1 MFNHTR
7 WRAGFLATA
16 ILAGALGLAPHSAL
30 PPDPAGEPFQLP
42 PGFVIEKV
50 AAPPLV
56 EHPMMACFD
65 ERGRLFIAE
74 SAGQNLPAKELI
86 KAPPNFIRVLD
97 PADESGRFH
106 KGHVFADK
114 LTFPMGVLW
123 HEGALYTC
131 SSGALWKLE
140 DTKKTGVADK
150 RTELVKK
157 FGFTGN
163 AADVHGP
170 FLAPDGR
177 LYWCEGRHGHE
188 IERPDGTVLKGKAAR
203 IFRCRPDGSEIEV
216 VCGGGMDNPV
226 EIAFTP
232 EGEPFATIN
241 ILHARP
247 ARHDGIIYAIEGG
260 VWPWHD
266 VYKEFPQTG
275 ELLPAAAD
283 LGWVAPSGLMRYR
296 SESLGKEYRNNLFS
310 AQFNRSRIQRHIVE
324 RDGAGFKIKSEDFLV
339 SNDKDFHPTDVL
351 EDADGSLL
359 VIDTGGWFRIGCPTS
374 QIAKPEV
381 KGAIYRIRKKDAKP
395 VKDPRGLEIPWEKLD
410 LELSFSLLFWG
421 KDRFA
426 VETRAVQEYAKR
438 GQAGVKF
445 LREGLSALT
454 DDETVSAIWALTRV
468 DLPDARMLVRTLL
481 SHRSATVRLAALH
494 SVGLHRDGGAL
505 EELCRLV
512 HTDNEPAVRRS
523 AAMALGRIGKA
534 EAIPV
539 LMEAMPKAAG
549 DRFLEHALI
558 YALIQINDRDKTAK
572 YLADQPTAVRR
583 AALIALDQMPS
594 GKLIAE
600 EVMPLLVSDDAALQK
615 ATFAV
620 IADRPDWGPVVGD
633 LLRGWLAKSQLDA
646 ARRES
651 IRGLLIGLAKDKGI
665 QEIVTQGLE
674 SFTTPRATRVLLLET
689 MAAAPLAKL
698 PAAWVR
704 QLGQALCHVDAPV
717 VQQAVATLRAAN
729 VTEFDSALLNLA
741 CDNARG
747 VELRSSRLEECRG
760 RVVS

>member
-1 MFNHTR
+1 MRELVAYTHAAMR
-7 WRAGFLATA
+7 DKLYRRRLWV
-16 ILAGALGLAPHSAL
+16 LAGVLTATVGLLPRETASPTPSPGESAKSL
-30 PPDPAGEPFQLP
+30 FQLP

-50 AAPPLV
+50 AEAPLV

-86 KAPPNFIRVLD
+86 KTPPNFIRVLD

-188 IERPDGTVLKGKAAR
+188 IQRPDGTTLKGKAAR
-203 IFRCRPDGSEIEV
+203 IFRCRPDGSDIEV

-232 EGEPFATIN
+232 EGEPFATVN

-247 ARHDGIIYAIEGG
+247 ARGDGIIYAIEGG
-260 VWPWHD
+260 VWPYHD

-324 RDGAGFKIKSEDFLV
+324 RDGAGFKIKTEDFLV
-339 SNDKDFHPTDVL
+339 SSDKNFHPTDVL

-374 QIAKPEV
+374 QIARPEI
-381 KGAIYRIRKKDAKP
+381 KGAIYRIRKKDARV
-395 VKDPRGLEIPWEKLD
+395 VKDPRGLDITWDKLTPAALAD
-410 LELSFSLLFWG
+410 LL
-421 KDRFA
+421 DDPRFM
-426 VETRAVQEYAKR
+426 VRERAI
-438 GQAGVKF
+438 
-445 LREGLSALT
+445 
-454 DDETVSAIWALTRV
+454 D
-468 DLPDARMLVRTLL
+468 LL
-481 SHRSATVRLAALH
+481 SRRGADALPVLRNVLSRSASPRAC
-494 SVGLHRDGGAL
+494 RGAL
-505 EELCRLV
+505 W
-512 HTDNEPAVRRS
+512 T
-523 AAMALGRIGKA
+523 
-534 EAIPV
+534 
-539 LMEAMPKAAG
+539 
-549 DRFLEHALI
+549 
-558 YALIQINDRDKTAK
+558 
-572 YLADQPTAVRR
+572 
-583 AALIALDQMPS
+583 
-594 GKLIAE
+594 
-600 EVMPLLVSDDAALQK
+600 
-615 ATFAV
+615 
-620 IADRPDWGPVVGD
+620 
-633 LLRGWLAKSQLDA
+633 
-646 ARRES
+646 
-651 IRGLLIGLAKDKGI
+651 
-665 QEIVTQGLE
+665 
-674 SFTTPRATRVLLLET
+674 
-689 MAAAPLAKL
+689 
-698 PAAWVR
+698 
-704 QLGQALCHVDAPV
+704 
-717 VQQAVATLRAAN
+717 
-729 VTEFDSALLNLA
+729 
-741 CDNARG
+741 
-747 VELRSSRLEECRG
+747 
-760 RVVS
+760 